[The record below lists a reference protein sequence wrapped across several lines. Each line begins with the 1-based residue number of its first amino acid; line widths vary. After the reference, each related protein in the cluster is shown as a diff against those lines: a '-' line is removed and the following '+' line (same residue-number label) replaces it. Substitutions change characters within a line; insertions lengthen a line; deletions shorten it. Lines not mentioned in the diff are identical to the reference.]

1 MPDTKPAIGGAK
13 GSHSE
18 YVSRR
23 AAELIDESDKG
34 LNMFDA
40 EAMGRWIGA
49 ATEIL
54 RELTHA

>member
-1 MPDTKPAIGGAK
+1 VTGKHENPLTVE
-13 GSHSE
+13 SVVSE